1 MAEKLCYIMGAGE
14 FTDSYLPPADSFVIA
29 ADGGYQ
35 YLKNCGIVPDLV
47 VGDFDSLGSVP
58 VHPHVIQHPVMKDD
72 TDMMLAA
79 KTGLNMGYQTF
90 VLNGGLGG
98 RLDHSIAN
106 LQTLAFLAEQGA
118 RAFLIG
124 PGQNIT
130 ALSEGVLT
138 FHPSCTG
145 TISVFSSTD
154 RSEGVTISGL
164 KYSLEDGIFTSAMPM
179 GVSNEFLGL
188 PATVQVRKGILFIL
202 WTGILD
208 QTIDL

>member
-1 MAEKLCYIMGAGE
+1 MAEKLCYIVGAGD
-14 FTDSYLPPADSFVIA
+14 FTDSYLPPAGSFVIA

-35 YLKNCGIVPDLV
+35 YLTDCGITPDLV

-58 VHPHVIQHPVMKDD
+58 VHPHVIEHPVMKDD
-72 TDMMLAA
+72 TDMMLAV
-79 KTGLNMGYQTF
+79 KTGLNMGYRTF

-124 PGQNIT
+124 PGQNIA
-130 ALSEGVLT
+130 ALSDGVLT
-138 FHPSCTG
+138 FRSSCTG
-145 TISVFSSTD
+145 TISVFSSTE

-164 KYSLEDGIFTSAMPM
+164 KYRLDESVLTSAMPV
-179 GVSNEFLGL
+179 GVSNEFVGTL
-188 PATVQVRKGILFIL
+188 AAVQVRKGILFIF
-202 WTGILD
+202 WSGSLD